1 MNLKLQFQ
9 GTLIVSHEIERDA
22 KDTVKRSLRESSPL
36 SLKDLVTHAD
46 IIQEIKNLQNKKAPG
61 VRDITDKVLKNLSI
75 SYIPKLTLLFNSIF
89 KFNYLPNYRET
100 AIIPPILKPKKPPD
114 QASSYRPISLLD
126 SLNKLNEVFIAR
138 QLDIFIEENNLI
150 TPEQFGFRKN
160 LSAPPPGL
168 QTCRVYNLW

>member
-75 SYIPKLTLLFNSIF
+75 SYIPQLTH
-89 KFNYLPNYRET
+89 
-100 AIIPPILKPKKPPD
+100 
-114 QASSYRPISLLD
+114 SLITCL
-126 SLNKLNEVFIAR
+126 
-138 QLDIFIEENNLI
+138 NLI
-150 TPEQFGFRKN
+150 VS
-160 LSAPPPGL
+160 LSPGNRYL
-168 QTCRVYNLW
+168 CFHSQIVPNSPTRLLATGKSPF